1 VGKPL
6 AATVPLWQLEARK
19 ERRDHMLATVQEVWR
34 RTKKIQPECIE
45 REVERAAALEKF
57 WPGTKSASS
66 WLTRRTFSMS
76 SSGSRVNPK
85 SRDAIDGQRNRSKRT
100 LEDLAALSIVTPGE
114 LTLSIVKG
122 RPSDNRYLE
131 CAIEGEVDYVVTGD
145 KHLLAL
151 EEFQGIEIMP
161 LREFLDRLT

>member
-1 VGKPL
+1 
-6 AATVPLWQLEARK
+6 
-19 ERRDHMLATVQEVWR
+19 MLATVQEVWR

-114 LTLSIVKG
+114 LTLSIV
-122 RPSDNRYLE
+122 RED
-131 CAIEGEVDYVVTGD
+131 AIEGEAGNVVTGD